1 MIAALRMRGG
11 RAGHADVV
19 SIAVAKTSAVCT
31 TPVSIAAVSRAMV
44 LVHINIH
51 AHAHMYMLHIS
62 IAAPGRR
69 QLATQVF

>member
-19 SIAVAKTSAVCT
+19 SIAVAKTSVVCT

-44 LVHINIH
+44 LAHINIH
-51 AHAHMYMLHIS
+51 AHAHVS

>member
-19 SIAVAKTSAVCT
+19 SIAVAETSAVCII
-31 TPVSIAAVSRAMV
+31 PVSMAAVSRAMV

-51 AHAHMYMLHIS
+51 AHAHVTCKHS
-62 IAAPGRR
+62 G
-69 QLATQVF
+69 TW